1 MKKRILAL
9 ALAGTTAFSV
19 FGAAMSANAA
29 APDWWDNLS
38 SHFGANDDAYYEGY
52 KAAANMHWDTKTASA
67 RLVYNDVDNPG
78 LDITSMDIYT
88 IGQPKTEK
96 VTDAGNAG
104 TLDTIAQGTT
114 LYVKD
119 PSTFA
124 GATNYYTVENVN
136 KLPGYHATL
145 EDFMASKRY
154 AKAEIAEEANGDL
167 IFKDAQGVSYTIY
180 TNSRYTEFYAFSADD
195 ISQGFANSYTK
206 LTKNAGGYLIGI
218 NAVATSNTDVFYSE
232 NHNGNASYTVE
243 VASYDASGNPNP
255 SLKAV
260 FDGEKAN
267 SYYIAELETAGL
279 NGYTNYFKYDKGTR
293 SVAYVYEYTGSENGV
308 WVDMRYD
315 ELSDVIGDYEAI
327 MSEPVSNGVVY
338 LYDYYY
344 SVDYPASIDADD
356 FADGWADK
364 TLGDMIAAAKKAP
377 EGTIHPELG
386 YTERGIRGDVI
397 YNFENFL
404 DSIGLYDTT
413 VDYRVAWAEQMIDN
427 YDYLYSDDVVLKV
440 QESGIAGVDIY
451 WVGNADVDVYNFAE
465 LIEDIVNMAPK
476 SAIEDAQTS
485 ELVYLMQQYYKY
497 IDGGYVSPEPVD
509 TDDWGDLLVSLLQAP
524 TEDDFRNAR
533 SYDRYMDEAENL
545 IEDYQEAYTAVE
557 INLAE
562 AAMYNFIT
570 GGSNNDKY
578 GIDGNGDESTS
589 ELGAALDKTVYNLNW
604 VKYGEAYAGAC
615 DQDGDGELTVGK
627 ALKVNANLEYVMAMY
642 PGNDYKDASNDE
654 KNYPGVND
662 AIDYSGLNDSYFWF
676 ANVYTLAY
684 NVFDS
689 NEYQGTIDL
698 MTEAL
703 NEAIDNLAPTTVAS
717 PSAALRAEESSDKL
731 ADLID
736 TDYVTAMWANR
747 DKVYNFIT
755 ERVVNDETGKY
766 GALNSA
772 IMAEDVADEL
782 GNQRSQTNVT
792 RTDIAN
798 VKTAL
803 SDAQTALTALEKDDD
818 AYNAA
823 QATALKNA
831 IADCEY
837 VIDVYNGDLKNLTV
851 NDGADRSV
859 GDKDQILKSDCTNAI
874 QAVEDAINFKNIIQG
889 WSKDEDGNWKYGVE
903 DTYDSALTWGVEDTL
918 EGPHYLNF
926 GWAKIGN
933 TWFYFDDEGI
943 AKESDWLQVGNDWY
957 YFNKNCGAA
966 IGWAKVDDQWYYF
979 NQGCKMMTG
988 WQKVDG
994 NWYYLKPSGA
1004 MATGWCQVDGKW
1016 YYLSTASNSLGQMYY
1031 STTTPDGYQVG
1042 ADGALV
1048 E

>member
-1 MKKRILAL
+1 MKFEMKKRILAL

-38 SHFGANDDAYYEGY
+38 SHFGANDDAYYEDY
-52 KAAANMHWDTKTASA
+52 KAAGNMYWDTEAA
-67 RLVYNDVDNPG
+67 DVTLKAPANT
-78 LDITSMDIYT
+78 ITIYT
-88 IGQPKTEK
+88 IGEPKT
-96 VTDAGNAG
+96 
-104 TLDTIAQGTT
+104 DTAEVNNKTRTYYTNNST
-114 LYVKD
+114 LYIKGDVDDFNGNKD
-119 PSTFA
+119 YYA
-124 GATNYYTVENVN
+124 GKYESVE
-136 KLPGYHATL
+136 KLPGYYATL
-145 EDFMASKRY
+145 KDYMEDELDYESASVLIDKAGKYYFVDEDNTTYYIYRRTEDGVARY
-154 AKAEIAEEANGDL
+154 HAYEADEATGEWAQLTTADRVAIDQTGLTYAYYKAGDHNIELAIVNGTQMDDSLAE
-167 IFKDAQGVSYTIY
+167 
-180 TNSRYTEFYAFSADD
+180 
-195 ISQGFANSYTK
+195 
-206 LTKNAGGYLIGI
+206 
-218 NAVATSNTDVFYSE
+218 AVTSTR
-232 NHNGNASYTVE
+232 
-243 VASYDASGNPNP
+243 
-255 SLKAV
+255 
-260 FDGEKAN
+260 DG
-267 SYYIAELETAGL
+267 YYIAQLVDGNVVDGTSYNTDSSIRLVTA
-279 NGYTNYFKYDKGTR
+279 
-293 SVAYVYEYTGSENGV
+293 YTGAIDEV
-308 WVDMRYD
+308 WTDMRYD

-327 MSEPVSNGVVY
+327 MSEPVSNDVVY

-364 TLGDMIAAAKKAP
+364 TLGDMIAAAKEAP

-413 VDYRVAWAEQMIDN
+413 ADYRVAWAEQMIDN

-440 QESGIAGVDIY
+440 KESGIAGVDIY

-604 VKYGEAYAGAC
+604 VKYGEAYAGAR

-933 TWFYFDDEGI
+933 TWFYFDEEGI
-943 AKESDWLQVGNDWY
+943 ALKSDWLQVGNDWY
-957 YFNKNCGAA
+957 YFNSNCGAS
-966 IGWAKVDDQWYYF
+966 IGWAKVDGKWYYF
-979 NQGCKMMTG
+979 NGGCRMMTG
-988 WQKVDG
+988 WVKVDG
-994 NWYYLKPSGA
+994 NYYYLSSSGA
-1004 MATGWCQVDGKW
+1004 MVTGWCQVGGKW
-1016 YYLSTASNSLGQMYY
+1016 YYLSQESNSLGQMLY